1 MLHILEDYFHISG
14 IALSWFQSYL
24 SERKQFVKISCSSST
39 PVSLRFG
46 VSQGSVLGPILFS
59 LYTSPISEI
68 IQKHDVLYH
77 QFADDITIFTGA
89 SYLDPHPSLTKIS
102 ECITEL
108 NLWFSNNHLMLNPN
122 KSKVMFVGS
131 PILLSKSNL
140 PTEVIFDGTTLSVTS
155 KLKILGVTLDSRLNF
170 THFVSQVIQASKFHL
185 HAIRQA
191 RKFLPFDTAV
201 ALIISLVLSRIDY
214 CNSLL
219 CRLPNCLISKFQSLQ
234 NRAAET
240 VLQADYYS
248 SSRTCLDRLHWL
260 LVALRAQFKLLWLTA
275 NILYFNQPA
284 YLYERLSIRQTP
296 ESLRSSNSGLW
307 LHQTVSSNSFLY
319 RSFSHIA
326 PHLWNSLPLNLRLSP
341 SLKVFRKRLKTHLYN
356 QISLS

>member
-1 MLHILEDYFHISG
+1 MFLKDLF
-14 IALSWFQSYL
+14 
-24 SERKQFVKISCSSST
+24 
-39 PVSLRFG
+39 
-46 VSQGSVLGPILFS
+46 LGPYSFLFILLLLASSYRSTTFYIIS
-59 LYTSPISEI
+59 LLMILLS
-68 IQKHDVLYH
+68 
-77 QFADDITIFTGA
+77 TGA

-122 KSKVMFVGS
+122 KSEVMFVGS

-170 THFVSQVIQASKFHL
+170 THFVSQIIQASNFHL

-214 CNSLL
+214 YNSLH
-219 CRLPNCLISKFQSLQ
+219 CRLPNCLISKLQSLQ
-234 NRAAET
+234 NRAAKT

-260 LVALRAQFKLLWLTA
+260 PVALRAQFKLLWSPLTPY
-275 NILYFNQPA
+275 ILISRLIYD
-284 YLYERLSIRQTP
+284 RLSIRQTP

-307 LHQTVSSNSFLY
+307 LHQPVSSNSFISLLLAY
-319 RSFSHIA
+319 R
-326 PHLWNSLPLNLRLSP
+326 P
-341 SLKVFRKRLKTHLYN
+341 SLME
-356 QISLS
+356 LSST

>member
-1 MLHILEDYFHISG
+1 
-14 IALSWFQSYL
+14 
-24 SERKQFVKISCSSST
+24 
-39 PVSLRFG
+39 
-46 VSQGSVLGPILFS
+46 
-59 LYTSPISEI
+59 
-68 IQKHDVLYH
+68 
-77 QFADDITIFTGA
+77 
-89 SYLDPHPSLTKIS
+89 
-102 ECITEL
+102 
-108 NLWFSNNHLMLNPN
+108 MLNPN
-122 KSKVMFVGS
+122 KSDVMFVGS

-170 THFVSQVIQASKFHL
+170 THFVSQIIQASNFHL
-185 HAIRQA
+185 YAIRQA
-191 RKFLPFDTAV
+191 RKFLPFDTAA
-201 ALIISLVLSRIDY
+201 ALIISLILSRIDY

-219 CRLPNCLISKFQSLQ
+219 CRLSNCLISKLQSLQ
-234 NRAAET
+234 NRAAKT

-260 LVALRAQFKLLWLTA
+260 PVVQRAQFKLLWLTT
-275 NILYFNQPA
+275 NTLYFNQPA
-284 YLYERLSIRQTP
+284 YLYDRLSIRQTP

-307 LHQTVSSNSFLY
+307 LHQPVSSNPFLY

-326 PHLWNSLPLNLRLSP
+326 PHLWNSLPRNLRLSP

>member
-24 SERKQFVKISCSSST
+24 SKRKQFVKISCSSST

-77 QFADDITIFTGA
+77 QFADDITLFTGA

-108 NLWFSNNHLMLNPN
+108 SLWFSNNHLMLNPN
-122 KSKVMFVGS
+122 KSEVMFVGS

-140 PTEVIFDGTTLSVTS
+140 
-155 KLKILGVTLDSRLNF
+155 
-170 THFVSQVIQASKFHL
+170 H
-185 HAIRQA
+185 
-191 RKFLPFDTAV
+191 
-201 ALIISLVLSRIDY
+201 
-214 CNSLL
+214 
-219 CRLPNCLISKFQSLQ
+219 
-234 NRAAET
+234 
-240 VLQADYYS
+240 
-248 SSRTCLDRLHWL
+248 TCLDRLHWL
-260 LVALRAQFKLLWLTA
+260 PVVLRAQFKLLWLTA
-275 NILYFNQPA
+275 NTLYFNQPA
-284 YLYERLSIRQTP
+284 YLYDRLSIRQTP
-296 ESLRSSNSGLW
+296 ESLRSSNSGLF
-307 LHQTVSSNSFLY
+307 LHQPVSSNPFLH

-326 PHLWNSLPLNLRLSP
+326 PHLWNSLPLNVRLSL
-341 SLKVFRKRLKTHLYN
+341 SLKIFRKRLKTHPYS
-356 QISLS
+356 QISFS

>member
-14 IALSWFQSYL
+14 IASSWFQSYL
-24 SERKQFVKISCSSST
+24 SERKQFVKIRCSSST
-39 PVSLRFG
+39 PVSLRFC
-46 VSQGSVLGPILFS
+46 VPQGSVLGPILFS
-59 LYTSPISEI
+59 LYTSISEI

-77 QFADDITIFTGA
+77 QFADDITLFTGA
-89 SYLDPHPSLTKIS
+89 SYLDPHPSLTKIY

-131 PILLSKSNL
+131 TILLSKSNL

-170 THFVSQVIQASKFHL
+170 THFVSQIIQASNFHL

-201 ALIISLVLSRIDY
+201 ALNISLVLSRIDY
-214 CNSLL
+214 CNSFL
-219 CRLPNCLISKFQSLQ
+219 CRLPNCLISKLQSLQ
-234 NRAAET
+234 NRASKT

-248 SSRTCLDRLHWL
+248 SSRTVLDRLHWL
-260 LVALRAQFKLLWLTA
+260 PVALGAQFKLLWLTA
-275 NILYFNQPA
+275 NILYFNQPD

-296 ESLRSSNSGLW
+296 ESLRSSNSDLW
-307 LHQTVSSNSFLY
+307 LHQPVSSNSFLY
-319 RSFSHIA
+319 RSFSHTT

-341 SLKVFRKRLKTHLYN
+341 FLKVLRKRLKTHLYN
-356 QISLS
+356 QIFLS

>member
-46 VSQGSVLGPILFS
+46 VPQSSVLGPILFS

-77 QFADDITIFTGA
+77 QFAEDITLSTGA

-122 KSKVMFVGS
+122 KNEVMFVGS

-170 THFVSQVIQASKFHL
+170 THFVSQIIQASNFHL

-191 RKFLPFDTAV
+191 RKFLPFDTAL
-201 ALIISLVLSRIDY
+201 ALIISLVFSRIDY

-219 CRLPNCLISKFQSLQ
+219 CRLPNCLISKLQSLQ
-234 NRAAET
+234 NRAAKT
-240 VLQADYYS
+240 ALQADYYS
-248 SSRTCLDRLHWL
+248 SSHTCLDRLHWL
-260 LVALRAQFKLLWLTA
+260 PVVLRAQFKLLRLTA
-275 NILYFNQPA
+275 NTLYFNQPA
-284 YLYERLSIRQTP
+284 YLYDRLSIRQTS
-296 ESLRSSNSGLW
+296 ESLRSSNSGLC
-307 LHQTVSSNSFLY
+307 LHQPVSSNPFFTSLLLAY
-319 RSFSHIA
+319 R
-326 PHLWNSLPLNLRLSP
+326 P
-341 SLKVFRKRLKTHLYN
+341 SLME
-356 QISLS
+356 LSST

>member
-1 MLHILEDYFHISG
+1 MLHILEDYFHIFG
-14 IALSWFQSYL
+14 IALSWLQSYL
-24 SERKQFVKISCSSST
+24 SKRKQFVKISSSSAT

-46 VSQGSVLGPILFS
+46 VPQCYVLGPMLFS

-77 QFADDITIFTGA
+77 QFANDITLFAGA

-122 KSKVMFVGS
+122 KSEVMFVGS

-140 PTEVIFDGTTLSVTS
+140 PTEVIFDGTTLSVMS

-170 THFVSQVIQASKFHL
+170 THFVSQIIQASNFHL

-201 ALIISLVLSRIDY
+201 ALNI
-214 CNSLL
+214 
-219 CRLPNCLISKFQSLQ
+219 
-234 NRAAET
+234 
-240 VLQADYYS
+240 S
-248 SSRTCLDRLHWL
+248 SS
-260 LVALRAQFKLLWLTA
+260 FKD
-275 NILYFNQPA
+275 
-284 YLYERLSIRQTP
+284 
-296 ESLRSSNSGLW
+296 
-307 LHQTVSSNSFLY
+307 
-319 RSFSHIA
+319 
-326 PHLWNSLPLNLRLSP
+326 
-341 SLKVFRKRLKTHLYN
+341 
-356 QISLS
+356 